1 MHINISMTR
10 QAIKLSIFILQ
21 HQDYLIEDKLI
32 DKLKHAFTIICDE
45 EKLSECS
52 INLKILND
60 HEMKDL
66 NNKFRNKDSSTN
78 VLSFTNEDISKE
90 MTGNIGDIAINYE
103 YVQRESKEYNKSFD
117 SHMIHML
124 IHGIY
129 HILGFDHEN
138 AETADIMEN
147 KEIILL
153 EKLNINNPYK

>member
-1 MHINISMTR
+1 MSLFIS
-10 QAIKLSIFILQ
+10 QNE
-21 HQDYLIEDKLI
+21 DYQIEDKLI
-32 DKLKHAFTIICDE
+32 DKLKNAFTIICDE

-78 VLSFTNEDISKE
+78 VLSFTNEDISME
-90 MTGNIGDIAINYE
+90 VTGNIGDIAINYE

-138 AETADIMEN
+138 DETADIMEN
-147 KEIILL
+147 KEITLL

>member
-1 MHINISMTR
+1 MS
-10 QAIKLSIFILQ
+10 LFILQ
-21 HQDYLIEDKLI
+21 NQDYLIEDKLI
-32 DKLKHAFTIICDE
+32 DKLKNAFTIICDE
-45 EKLSECS
+45 ENLPECS

-78 VLSFTNEDISKE
+78 VLSFTNEDISKKV
-90 MTGNIGDIAINYE
+90 TGNIGDIAINYE

-129 HILGFDHEN
+129 HILGFNHEN
-138 AETADIMEN
+138 AQTADIMEN

>member
-1 MHINISMTR
+1 MSLFIS
-10 QAIKLSIFILQ
+10 QNE
-21 HQDYLIEDKLI
+21 DYQIEDKLI
-32 DKLKHAFTIICDE
+32 DKLNDAFTIICDE

-52 INLKILND
+52 LNLKILND
-60 HEMKDL
+60 HEMKNL

-90 MTGNIGDIAINYE
+90 VTGNIGDIAINYE

-129 HILGFDHEN
+129 HILGFNHEN
-138 AETADIMEN
+138 AQTADIMEN

>member
-1 MHINISMTR
+1 MSLFIS
-10 QAIKLSIFILQ
+10 QNE
-21 HQDYLIEDKLI
+21 DYQIEDKLI
-32 DKLKHAFTIICDE
+32 DKLNDAFTIICDE

-52 INLKILND
+52 LNLKILND
-60 HEMKDL
+60 HEMKNL

-90 MTGNIGDIAINYE
+90 MTGSIGDIAINYE

-138 AETADIMEN
+138 DETADIMEN
-147 KEIILL
+147 KEITLL

>member
-1 MHINISMTR
+1 MSLFIS
-10 QAIKLSIFILQ
+10 QNE
-21 HQDYLIEDKLI
+21 DYQIEDKLI
-32 DKLKHAFTIICDE
+32 DKLNDAFTIICDE

-52 INLKILND
+52 LNLKILND
-60 HEMKDL
+60 HEMKNL

-78 VLSFTNEDISKE
+78 VLSFTNEDISKKV
-90 MTGNIGDIAINYE
+90 TGNIGDIAINYE

-138 AETADIMEN
+138 DETADIMEN
-147 KEIILL
+147 KEITLL

>member
-1 MHINISMTR
+1 LSLFIS
-10 QAIKLSIFILQ
+10 QNE
-21 HQDYLIEDKLI
+21 DYQIEDKLI
-32 DKLKHAFTIICDE
+32 DKLNDAFTIICDE

-78 VLSFTNEDISKE
+78 VLSFTNEDISME
-90 MTGNIGDIAINYE
+90 VTGNIGDIAINYE

-138 AETADIMEN
+138 NETADIMEN
-147 KEIILL
+147 KEITLL

>member
-1 MHINISMTR
+1 MS
-10 QAIKLSIFILQ
+10 LFILQ
-21 HQDYLIEDKLI
+21 NEDYLIEDKLI
-32 DKLKHAFTIICDE
+32 DKLKNAFTIICDE
-45 EKLSECS
+45 ERLSECS

-129 HILGFDHEN
+129 HILGYDHKHNEEAYN
-138 AETADIMEN
+138 MELKEVNLLKKLDI
-147 KEIILL
+147 K
-153 EKLNINNPYK
+153 NPYK